1 MSNSLNVLTLDSAI
15 EEAVQNAMIAVE
27 KGDFYKTIELLE
39 YVREYKAYYDEVM
52 VNYVLLISYYNIND
66 YQKIVEQFKVLET
79 IQIPSGPIKDVLESI
94 GNEFQKRNAVEEGR
108 SNALIKAI
116 FGDVTNVKLLAEVYP
131 DDDFLSLICEPLSK
145 EDYIDISRLIEDSE
159 RGYDFFEK
167 NIDVFVGFNK
177 NVSPMGLLN
186 GLRDV
191 ADNIFFLTRLTTL
204 QLEKFYKNDKIP
216 KFYKNLLTTKLLILI
231 KYQIMDSQKITQYT
245 GIEGEKLYLNESKLD
260 DLIEEVVTVYG
271 GIKLD
276 FEPIIIIVELFV
288 FENFPNE
295 IFDLDHNKLK
305 AMLCYIAN
313 DVTLGR
319 DLDELVQANTGV
331 KFEEVKEE
339 IKKYKQLTTFLISW
353 LILWYNN

>member
-1 MSNSLNVLTLDSAI
+1 
-15 EEAVQNAMIAVE
+15 
-27 KGDFYKTIELLE
+27 
-39 YVREYKAYYDEVM
+39 
-52 VNYVLLISYYNIND
+52 
-66 YQKIVEQFKVLET
+66 
-79 IQIPSGPIKDVLESI
+79 
-94 GNEFQKRNAVEEGR
+94 
-108 SNALIKAI
+108 
-116 FGDVTNVKLLAEVYP
+116 
-131 DDDFLSLICEPLSK
+131 
-145 EDYIDISRLIEDSE
+145 
-159 RGYDFFEK
+159 
-167 NIDVFVGFNK
+167 
-177 NVSPMGLLN
+177 MGLLN

-331 KFEEVKEE
+331 KFEDVKEE
-339 IKKYKQLTTFLISW
+339 IKKYKQLTTFLIS
-353 LILWYNN
+353 